1 MRYATELRT
10 TNCQKRFTQ
19 GYIFIENKE
28 SSWSQSVVRLFP
40 VITMFW
46 FIFPNFLIQVHCS
59 FDYLYSD
66 KEWVSPSQQLPFQDF
81 KPSSKYESSNSN
93 TRYTN
98 AEYPN
103 TAYTET
109 IYSNLVDPTLSLYD
123 YNILADNFLDTEDLL
138 ATNSDIEG
146 AEQRRKYVRD
156 WLGALYFQKRLT
168 AKWRTLLEMSLLL
181 LVVLPRSLPPLHWSW
196 VSG

>member
-1 MRYATELRT
+1 
-10 TNCQKRFTQ
+10 
-19 GYIFIENKE
+19 
-28 SSWSQSVVRLFP
+28 
-40 VITMFW
+40 MFW

-59 FDYLYSD
+59 FDYLYGD

-81 KPSSKYESSNSN
+81 KPSSKYESSNSD

-146 AEQRRKYVRD
+146 AEQRRKYVTVLTRSSLFSEEID
-156 WLGALYFQKRLT
+156 RQVTNPVGDVAPFISGLTPFLATSALIVGIRLV
-168 AKWRTLLEMSLLL
+168 LLCPGNYHIILYLQCPVCQCCKS
-181 LVVLPRSLPPLHWSW
+181 
-196 VSG
+196 